1 MKPLIIGIAGG
12 TGSGKTTVARRIYES
27 LKGVNVVLL
36 QQDAYYIDLSHLPLE
51 ERKKINF
58 DHPSAFDNDLLIKH
72 LKKLI
77 KGQDIEKPIYS
88 FTDYTRK
95 KETEKVLPRDIII
108 LEGILVLEEEKI
120 RKLLDIK
127 IYVDADEDERFIRRL
142 VRDTKERGRSMD
154 SVIKQYLS
162 VVKPMFLQFVEP
174 SKRYADI
181 VIPQGGLNDVA
192 IDIIV
197 SKIKSRT

>member
-1 MKPLIIGIAGG
+1 MKPLLIGIAGG

-27 LKGVNVVLL
+27 LKGVNVLVL

-58 DHPSAFDNDLLIKH
+58 DHPSAFDSNLLIEH

-77 KGQDIEKPIYS
+77 KVEKIEKPMYS

-120 RKLLDIK
+120 RNLLDIK

-142 VRDTKERGRSMD
+142 VRDTKERGRSME
-154 SVIKQYLS
+154 SVIEQYLN

-181 VIPQGGLNDVA
+181 VIPQGGLNNVA

-197 SKIKSRT
+197 SKIKLRT

>member
-1 MKPLIIGIAGG
+1 MKPLIIGITGG

-27 LKGVNVVLL
+27 LKGVNVVVI
-36 QQDAYYIDLSHLPLE
+36 QQDAYYIDLSHLPLK

-58 DHPSAFDNDLLIKH
+58 DHPSAFDNDLLIEH
-72 LKKLI
+72 LNKLI
-77 KGQDIEKPIYS
+77 KGEDIEKPVYS
-88 FTDYTRK
+88 FTDYTRR
-95 KETEKVLPRDIII
+95 KETEKVASQDIII
-108 LEGILVLEEEKI
+108 LEGILILEEKRI
-120 RKLLDIK
+120 RNLLDIK

-142 VRDTKERGRSMD
+142 VRDTKERGRSME
-154 SVIKQYLS
+154 SVIEQYLN

>member
-1 MKPLIIGIAGG
+1 MKPLLIGIAGG

-27 LKGVNVVLL
+27 LKGVNVLVL

-51 ERKKINF
+51 ERKEINF
-58 DHPSAFDNDLLIKH
+58 DHPSAFDSELLIKH
-72 LKKLI
+72 LEKLI
-77 KGQDIEKPIYS
+77 RGQEIAKPIYS

-95 KETEKVLPRDIII
+95 KEIEKVFPRDIII

-120 RKLLDIK
+120 RNLLDIK

-142 VRDTKERGRSMD
+142 VRDTKERGRTME
-154 SVIKQYLS
+154 SVIEQYLNL
-162 VVKPMFLQFVEP
+162 VKPMFLQFVEP

>member
-1 MKPLIIGIAGG
+1 MKPLIIGVAGG
-12 TGSGKTTVARRIYES
+12 TGSGKTTVANRIYES
-27 LKGVNVVLL
+27 LKGVNVVAL

-58 DHPSAFDNDLLIKH
+58 DHPSAFDSDLLIQQ

-77 KGQDIEKPIYS
+77 KEQEIEKPIYS

-120 RKLLDIK
+120 RNLLDIK

-154 SVIKQYLS
+154 SVIEQYLN

>member
-1 MKPLIIGIAGG
+1 MKPLIMGIAGG

>member
-1 MKPLIIGIAGG
+1 MKPLIMGIAGG

-72 LKKLI
+72 LKELI

-95 KETEKVLPRDIII
+95 KETEKVLSRDIII

-142 VRDTKERGRSMD
+142 VRDTKERGRSMG
-154 SVIKQYLS
+154 SVIEQYLN